1 MIYEKIREP
10 SKEEK
15 KKILNSVTEILD
27 KHEEVSFAYLHGSFV
42 GDSGFRDIDIAVF
55 LSSMPVSVLDYELD
69 MEFALMEVAKGCPVD
84 FRVLNSAPLSFQYNV
99 IKNGLILL
107 VRDDDERS
115 EFQERT
121 LREYFDFAPY
131 HRNYLKE
138 ILKIET

>member
-84 FRVLNSAPLSFQYNV
+84 FRVLNGAPLSFQYNV

-121 LREYFDFAPY
+121 LRGYFDFEPY
-131 HRNYLKE
+131 RRNYLKE